1 MARVV
6 GSRLARPDGPGK
18 VAGTTRYVA
27 DLHFAGEWVGGTVR
41 ANVARGL
48 LEAIERD
55 AAFDFTRVVVVGP
68 QDVPGANVIEM
79 LTLDQPALAS
89 REIEH
94 FGEPLLLVAAPDE
107 ATLQA
112 ALAAL
117 RPRITPLEP
126 VFDPRASTK
135 VFKEIR
141 IEKGDVESALAGA
154 TRTFEGEYESASQEQ
169 LYIEPQG
176 VIALPPDEN
185 GVVTVHGSLQCPYYV
200 QKTLVRALG
209 LPAEKV
215 RVVQEATGG
224 GFGGKED
231 YPSILA
237 THAALLARK
246 AGRPVRMIYDRH
258 EDLAFTPKR
267 HPSRVRIRSGVDG
280 EGRLLAL
287 DIDVLFDGGAYTT
300 LSPVVLSRG
309 CIHAAGP
316 YRCEHVRIHG
326 RAVAT
331 NHVPYGAFRGFGAP
345 QTCFAIERHMDH
357 IAAELGL
364 HPFELRRRNA
374 LRLGDRTA
382 TGQLLKES
390 VGAQAVLERIA
401 QRTHIDTHPWRAPK
415 TTRKR
420 RGLGMS
426 FFFHGAGFTGAGET
440 MLHARIALELD
451 AEGRALVR
459 SASTEF
465 GQGTETLFKAIAAE
479 ALGCEP
485 DDVLVA
491 QPDTHAVPNS
501 GPTVASRTC
510 MIVGGVLARA
520 GRELAARIGGNGPF
534 RERARAFVR
543 SGGDSRVEATYQ
555 TPAGLEWDDKAYRG
569 DAYPAYGWAADVAEV
584 EVDLDTFD
592 VRVVRFWSAVDCGTA
607 IQPQLVV
614 GQFEGGSLQAVGFA
628 QLEVVTTRDGRFQ
641 QDRMA
646 TCIIPTALDA
656 PDFTTDLVEVPFS
669 GGPFGAKGVGEM
681 PMDGGAPAVL
691 AAIEDALGLHVTRI
705 PATPEHLLELWLAAH
720 PEERL

>member
-6 GSRLARPDGPGK
+6 GTRLARPDGPGK

-27 DLHFAGEWVGGTVR
+27 DLQLAGEWIGGTVR
-41 ANVARGL
+41 ADVARGR
-48 LEAIERD
+48 LEGFERAD
-55 AAFDFTRVVVVGP
+55 GFDFGRVVVVGP
-68 QDVPGANVIEM
+68 QDVPGANVIAM
-79 LTLDQPALAS
+79 LAEDQPALAS

-107 ATLQA
+107 TTLQA

-126 VFDPRASTK
+126 VLDPRHSTK

-141 IEKGDVESALAGA
+141 IDKGDVERALACA
-154 TRTFEGEYESASQEQ
+154 TRTFEGEYETASQEQ

-176 VIALPPDEN
+176 VVALPPDES
-185 GVVTVHGSLQCPYYV
+185 GCITVHGSLQCPYYV

-209 LPAEKV
+209 LPPEKV

-267 HPSRVRIRSGVDG
+267 HPGRVRIRSGVDG
-280 EGRLLAL
+280 EGRLVAL

-316 YRCEHVRIHG
+316 YRCDNVRIHG

-345 QTCFAIERHMDH
+345 QTCFAIERHLDAL
-357 IAAELGL
+357 AAALGL

-390 VGAQAVLERIA
+390 VGAQAVLESLARLTRFDA
-401 QRTHIDTHPWRAPK
+401 HPWRA
-415 TTRKR
+415 TQESRTR

-440 MLHARIALELD
+440 LLQARVALELD
-451 AEGRALVR
+451 GDGRALVR

-465 GQGTETLFKAIAAE
+465 GQGTQALFQAIAAE
-479 ALGCEP
+479 ALGC
-485 DDVLVA
+485 DAQDVLVV
-491 QPDTHAVPNS
+491 QPDTQVVPNS

-510 MIVGGVLARA
+510 MVVGGVLARA
-520 GRELAARIGGNGPF
+520 GRELAARLCGSGPF

-543 SGGDSRVEATYQ
+543 AGGDARVEATYQ
-555 TPAGLEWDDKAYRG
+555 TPAGLEWDDVHYRG

-614 GQFEGGSLQAVGFA
+614 GQFEGGSLQAIGFA

-656 PDFTTDLVEVPFS
+656 PDFTTELVEVPFS

-691 AAIEDALGLHVTRI
+691 SAIEDALGLHVTRL

>member
-1 MARVV
+1 MSRVV

-27 DLHFAGEWVGGTVR
+27 DLRFAGEWVGGTVR
-41 ANVARGL
+41 SNVARGR

-55 AAFDFTRVVVVGP
+55 PGFDFGRVVVVGP
-68 QDVPGANVIEM
+68 EDVPGANVIEM

-89 REIEH
+89 RAIEH

-126 VFDPRASTK
+126 VLDPRQSTK

-141 IEKGDVESALAGA
+141 IEKGDVERALVGA
-154 TRTFEGEYESASQEQ
+154 VRTFEGEYETATQEQ

-176 VIALPPDEN
+176 VIALPPDEQ

-200 QKTLVRALG
+200 QKTLMRALG
-209 LPAEKV
+209 LPAERV

-246 AGRPVRMIYDRH
+246 AARPVRMIYDRH

-280 EGRLLAL
+280 EGRLVAL

-345 QTCFAIERHMDH
+345 QTCFAIERHMDR
-357 IAAELGL
+357 IAAELGV

-374 LRLGDRTA
+374 LKLGDSHGDGTAAEGERRRAGGARTHRTA
-382 TGQLLKES
+382 HAVRHAS
-390 VGAQAVLERIA
+390 VARTAGFAQATWVRNELLL
-401 QRTHIDTHPWRAPK
+401 P
-415 TTRKR
+415 R
-420 RGLGMS
+420 RGLHRRG
-426 FFFHGAGFTGAGET
+426 
-440 MLHARIALELD
+440 RDD
-451 AEGRALVR
+451 A
-459 SASTEF
+459 
-465 GQGTETLFKAIAAE
+465 
-479 ALGCEP
+479 
-485 DDVLVA
+485 
-491 QPDTHAVPNS
+491 
-501 GPTVASRTC
+501 
-510 MIVGGVLARA
+510 ARA
-520 GRELAARIGGNGPF
+520 HRARTRCGGA
-534 RERARAFVR
+534 RARAQRLDGVR
-543 SGGDSRVEATYQ
+543 AGYRDAFPGDRGGG
-555 TPAGLEWDDKAYRG
+555 AGL
-569 DAYPAYGWAADVAEV
+569 
-584 EVDLDTFD
+584 
-592 VRVVRFWSAVDCGTA
+592 
-607 IQPQLVV
+607 
-614 GQFEGGSLQAVGFA
+614 
-628 QLEVVTTRDGRFQ
+628 
-641 QDRMA
+641 
-646 TCIIPTALDA
+646 
-656 PDFTTDLVEVPFS
+656 
-669 GGPFGAKGVGEM
+669 
-681 PMDGGAPAVL
+681 
-691 AAIEDALGLHVTRI
+691 
-705 PATPEHLLELWLAAH
+705 
-720 PEERL
+720 

>member
-1 MARVV
+1 MSRVV

-27 DLHFAGEWVGGTVR
+27 DLRFAGEWVGGTVR
-41 ANVARGL
+41 ADVARGR

-55 AAFDFTRVVVVGP
+55 AAFDFTRVVIVGP

-79 LTLDQPALAS
+79 LTLDQPALAGG
-89 REIEH
+89 EIEH

-107 ATLQA
+107 GTLRA
-112 ALAAL
+112 ALSAL

-209 LPAEKV
+209 IPAEKV

-267 HPSRVRIRSGVDG
+267 HPSRVRIHSGVDG
-280 EGRLLAL
+280 AGRLVAL

-357 IAAELGL
+357 IAAELGV

-401 QRTHIDTHPWRAPK
+401 ERTHIDTHPWRAPK
-415 TTRKR
+415 AARKR

-440 MLHARIALELD
+440 MLHARITLELD

-479 ALGCEP
+479 ALGCEAE
-485 DDVLVA
+485 DVLVA

-543 SGGDSRVEATYQ
+543 SGGDARVEATYQ

-656 PDFTTDLVEVPFS
+656 PDFATDLVEVPFS

-691 AAIEDALGLHVTRI
+691 SAIEDALGLHVTRI